1 MEIAE
6 EVLRM
11 NRMLEVEDLAFRIQ
25 LQEAVSSFSLS
36 PNFTGFVLLVLS
48 MLPIQT
54 KTFLPSLGLHR
65 HEPDSW

>member
-25 LQEAVSSFSLS
+25 LQEAVS
-36 PNFTGFVLLVLS
+36 
-48 MLPIQT
+48 
-54 KTFLPSLGLHR
+54 
-65 HEPDSW
+65 